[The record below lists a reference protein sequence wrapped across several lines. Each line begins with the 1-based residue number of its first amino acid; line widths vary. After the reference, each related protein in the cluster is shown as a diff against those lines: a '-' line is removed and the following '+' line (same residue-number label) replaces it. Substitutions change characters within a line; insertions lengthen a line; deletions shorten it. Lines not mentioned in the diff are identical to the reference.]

1 MRPRSPWAGRF
12 AQWLLRTAL
21 FTVLVIGIAGAG
33 TPAFAAEALSR
44 QPTAITVPAHENV
57 DTVFAVGHPLWIR
70 GVVTNSVIAV
80 GGDIHLLPGSVT
92 AFVLSIGGHVIQ
104 SQGALVTEG
113 VFAVGG
119 NNRLVTTLTLASLLS
134 VGGYFLRT
142 TLAAALF
149 FILLAGG
156 NLVYARD
163 EQISAWIGR
172 KYLRLLGTGVMISV
186 APAILLVASFGTP
199 LIWVPTI
206 AVGFLY
212 TLLGFGGLVF
222 VSNKIGRTVLY
233 AMQQPTRRIL
243 ALYGSLAIL
252 FVTNVPLV
260 GVLVTV
266 ALWLLGV
273 GTMWT
278 VIFRRGL
285 TTPPEA

>member
-1 MRPRSPWAGRF
+1 MRRWLRAAAF
-12 AQWLLRTAL
+12 AVFL
-21 FTVLVIGIAGAG
+21 IAVAVAS
-33 TPAFAAEALSR
+33 TPAAAAAVASKH
-44 QPTAITVPAHENV
+44 PSSVIVPVGENV
-57 DTVFAVGHPLWIR
+57 DTVFTVGHPVWIR
-70 GVVTNSVIAV
+70 GVVSNSVIAV
-80 GGDIHLLPGSVT
+80 GSDIHLLPGSVT
-92 AFVLSIGGHVIQ
+92 SFVLSIGGPVYQ
-104 SQGALVTEG
+104 SPRARVTEG
-113 VFAVGG
+113 VFAIGEG
-119 NNRLVTTLTLASLLS
+119 NRLVTTLTLASLLS
-134 VGGYFLRT
+134 IGGYFLRT

-163 EQISAWIGR
+163 EHISAWIGR
-172 KYLRLLGTGVMISV
+172 KYLRLLGTGVMISMV
-186 APAILLVASFGTP
+186 PAILMAASFGTP

-212 TLLGFGGLVF
+212 TLLGLGGLVF
-222 VSNKIGRTVLY
+222 VSNKIGRTVLS
-233 AMQQPTRRIL
+233 AMQQPTRRIV

-285 TTPPEA
+285 TKPPKA